1 MKFIDIKE
9 KTIEELIKL
18 LDEKKLELFSAKMKL
33 KTMQLKNTSELR
45 VIKKDI
51 AKVLTALSQK
61 KAEGGK

>member
-9 KTIEELIKL
+9 KTTLELNKL
-18 LDEKKLELFSAKMKL
+18 LSDKKLELFSAKMKL

-51 AKVLTALSQK
+51 AKVLTAISQK
-61 KAEGGK
+61 KAEGK

>member
-9 KTIEELIKL
+9 KNIEELNKL
-18 LDEKKLELFSAKMKL
+18 LNDKKLELFSAKMKL

-51 AKVLTALSQK
+51 AKVLTAISQK
-61 KAEGGK
+61 KAEDK

>member
-9 KTIEELIKL
+9 KTQEELIKL

-33 KTMQLKNTSELR
+33 KTMQLKDTSALR

-51 AKVLTALSQK
+51 AKVSTALSQK
-61 KAEGGK
+61 KSEGK